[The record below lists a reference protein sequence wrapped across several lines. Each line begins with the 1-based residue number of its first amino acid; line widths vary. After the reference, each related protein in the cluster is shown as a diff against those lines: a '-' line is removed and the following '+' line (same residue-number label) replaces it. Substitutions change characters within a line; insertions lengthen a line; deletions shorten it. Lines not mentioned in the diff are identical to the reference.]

1 MTDVSLEYQAHIQQ
15 LIRRTFPLAVLV
27 RRYIWSL
34 VLFLSVL
41 AFLQWGVPALGI
53 PKFILPT
60 PTDVLD
66 RMLDPESDLLYHF
79 SRTAIE
85 ALAGLC
91 VGGLLGFGL
100 AVLFV
105 HVPPIEDAIYPW
117 VIVLQTVPMVAIA
130 PMLIIWLGNGMLPC
144 IAMSALFAFFPILVN
159 TVRGLRQA
167 DRATLELLQSY
178 AVSRWQLF
186 WTLRWPNCLPFL
198 FAGLKVSST
207 LAIIGAIVGEF
218 AGAGQGLGFIII
230 VSANYALDTSKTFA
244 AVAYASLLGISL
256 YLLLL
261 WLERRIV
268 FWEQRV

>member
-1 MTDVSLEYQAHIQQ
+1 MTDLSLKYQPDLRQSSRKSACGAALLRRYSVSL
-15 LIRRTFPLAVLV
+15 L
-27 RRYIWSL
+27 
-34 VLFLSVL
+34 LFLAVL

-60 PTDVLD
+60 PAHVIS
-66 RMLDPESDLLYHF
+66 RMFDPDSDLLRHF
-79 SRTAIE
+79 GLTAIE
-85 ALAGLC
+85 ALAGLLT
-91 VGGLLGFGL
+91 GSLLGFAL
-100 AVLFV
+100 AVVFV
-105 HVPPIEDAIYPW
+105 HVPPVEDAIYPW
-117 VIVLQTVPMVAIA
+117 LIVLQTIPLVAIA

-159 TVRGLRQA
+159 AARGLRQA
-167 DRATLELLQSY
+167 DHATLELLQSY

-186 WTLRWPNCLPFL
+186 WTLRLPNCLPFL
-198 FAGLKVSST
+198 FAGLRVGST

-218 AGAGQGLGFIII
+218 AGAGQGLGFVII

-244 AVAYASLLGISL
+244 AVVCASLLSISL

-268 FWEQRV
+268 FWQHTL